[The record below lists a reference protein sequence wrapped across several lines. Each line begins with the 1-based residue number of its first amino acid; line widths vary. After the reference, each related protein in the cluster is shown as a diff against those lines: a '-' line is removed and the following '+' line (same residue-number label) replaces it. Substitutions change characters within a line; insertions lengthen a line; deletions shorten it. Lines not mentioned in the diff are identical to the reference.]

1 MDRVKWFR
9 DRADRDRFRE
19 EVEILEAEFQRTV
32 ISFGRMSEVWSQ
44 MATDA
49 TGPGSVAYAHR
60 KAAIIRGKP
69 LSSVALRC
77 QHSWGCWIVK
87 VLVIQPIQ

>member
-49 TGPGSVAYAHR
+49 TGPGSAAYAHR
-60 KAAIIRGKP
+60 KAAMYKGLEEECKQAYTNTRRIASH
-69 LSSVALRC
+69 LSD
-77 QHSWGCWIVK
+77 
-87 VLVIQPIQ
+87 